1 MRSDNLQLPRV
12 QTSTSSNNLQLH
24 HGRHGH
30 GHHGGHVG
38 HSGCGGRGEHG
49 DHDSCGGQDRTR
61 LTFKLDFPGNL

>member
-1 MRSDNLQLPRV
+1 MRSDNLQLPCV
-12 QTSTSSNNLQLH
+12 QPPTSSWL
-24 HGRHGH
+24 RHGH